1 VKARRAPDGF
11 SAQVGGELGESRLSV
26 ASGSGKRDSLFLYAA
41 GRRAGVAIG
50 VLDERD
56 RAVSRRVRRPRAAR
70 GGEDFGNI
78 FSDFL
83 ASPPCAF
90 YDPHYN
96 RAMHEALLIPDDL
109 EACQQL
115 LRELAQAYAQLR
127 RVHEELLGTCT
138 SMQDAQQALQ
148 QERDELQLTIQ
159 RLLQQLYGRRSERWQ
174 DTPGQQYLDFGE
186 EAEAESDPSILS
198 AARDEEF
205 IAEYLVR
212 RRQRPQRPRS
222 EQLPEHLERRT
233 ERIEPT
239 LPAGVKWEDCQP
251 LGVDVVETLQY
262 DRAKVWV
269 RRIEYPKYKL
279 PTAPPVNVEPDTAGE
294 PDLSGE
300 PRGNAVAGAEDARTV
315 PALAAVPTEFA
326 VPAAADAD
334 LDRSL
339 IRKEEPDVKPP
350 PPRTPDAA
358 SPPIV
363 EPHGILQAPREPA
376 LCLGGRFGFGVATE
390 VLFSKFVLHV
400 PLYRQQDMW
409 AQSGWS
415 PSRSTLGQIV
425 TTSAELLVP
434 LAELLRQ
441 RVLASSVLGTD
452 DTPVRLLTPGAE
464 AGSREARFW
473 LYRGPATAPFN
484 VFAFTDS
491 RAREG
496 PDGFLETFTG
506 TLTGDCYSGYVNMEQ
521 VTQGRI
527 RFAACLAHARR
538 KVFDTRAQYPAL
550 SSQVLALVHELYDV
564 EDRARPLDDAERR
577 ALRQRESVPLMA
589 QLRAVLDCPA
599 AARVLPKSSFG
610 EALAYLRNHW
620 AAFQLYLDDGRLPI
634 DNNDVERDLRRVA
647 IGRKNWLFLGSE
659 DAGDRTATILSV
671 ISSAHRHDLD
681 VWAYLH
687 DVLEQLARG
696 PRDLQAL
703 LPDVWKAAHPEH
715 VRTFREQ
722 EKETRAAGRRYRRA
736 CRRQQQRTAV
746 PPADE
751 SPAK

>member
-1 VKARRAPDGF
+1 VTKQRGDAC
-11 SAQVGGELGESRLSV
+11 
-26 ASGSGKRDSLFLYAA
+26 
-41 GRRAGVAIG
+41 IG
-50 VLDERD
+50 LWQ
-56 RAVSRRVRRPRAAR
+56 RVAAR
-70 GGEDFGNI
+70 TLET
-78 FSDFL
+78 FSDFR

-90 YDPHYN
+90 DDPHYN
-96 RAMHEALLIPDDL
+96 WAMHEALLIPDDL

-138 SMQDAQQALQ
+138 SMQDAQQTLQ

-159 RLLQQLYGRRSERWQ
+159 RLLHQLYGRRSERWQ
-174 DTPGQQYLDFGE
+174 DTPGQQHLNFGDE
-186 EAEAESDPSILS
+186 PGSEPDPSILS

-212 RRQRPQRPRS
+212 RRQRQRQPRS

-239 LPAGVKWEDCQP
+239 LPPGVKLEDCQP

-279 PTAPPVNVEPDTAGE
+279 PAAVELPPMNAAPDAPASPDVTAQAAVPVEPVGNVALVGDTQPAAEPGHDVELNPPAKETDEVHEKPERNASPDGPTAAAAAPPVVVEAH
-294 PDLSGE
+294 
-300 PRGNAVAGAEDARTV
+300 R
-315 PALAAVPTEFA
+315 
-326 VPAAADAD
+326 
-334 LDRSL
+334 
-339 IRKEEPDVKPP
+339 
-350 PPRTPDAA
+350 
-358 SPPIV
+358 
-363 EPHGILQAPREPA
+363 ILQAPRE
-376 LCLGGRFGFGVATE
+376 LTLIVGGRFGFGVATE

-409 AQSGWS
+409 TQSGWS

-434 LAELLRQ
+434 LAALLRQ
-441 RVLASSVLGTD
+441 WVLAGSVLGTD
-452 DTPVRLLTPGAE
+452 DTPVTLLTPGAE

-473 LYRGPATAPFN
+473 LYRGPATSPYN

-491 RAREG
+491 RARAG
-496 PDGFLETFTG
+496 PDRFLETFTG
-506 TLTGDCYSGYVNMEQ
+506 TLTGDCYSGYVNIEQ

-538 KVFDTRAQYPAL
+538 KLFDTREQQPSL
-550 SSQVLALVHELYDV
+550 SSQVLAFVRALYDV
-564 EDRARPLDDAERR
+564 EDRARPLDDAGRL
-577 ALRQRESVPLMA
+577 ALRQQESVPLMA
-589 QLRAVLDCPA
+589 ELRAVLDSAA
-599 AARVLPKSSFG
+599 AARVLPKSGFG

-620 AAFQLYLDDGRLPI
+620 AAFQLYLHDGRLPI

-681 VWAYLH
+681 VWAYLD

-696 PRDLQAL
+696 PHDLQAL

-715 VRTFREQ
+715 VRTFRAQ
-722 EKETRAAGRRYRRA
+722 EKEARAAGRRYRRA
-736 CRRQQQRTAV
+736 RRRQQQRAAV